1 MTQIPGQSHYLAS
14 LAAGG
19 LLFPSGAQLAM
30 AEWEAPGTPPGE
42 VPMWMAPLHLHH
54 HDDEAWYVLHG
65 QLSVR
70 VGDEVVTAGPGEAV
84 IVPHGTPHT
93 FWNPSSET
101 TRYLIIMQ
109 GQIHP
114 LIEAIHR
121 AERRDRESMQELFR
135 QYGSELLDRL

>member
-1 MTQIPGQSHYLAS
+1 MTQWQGRSDFLAS
-14 LAAGG
+14 LTSGE
-19 LLFPSGAQLAM
+19 LLFPRGAQLAI

-42 VPMWMAPLHLHH
+42 EPLWIAPLHLHH

-65 QLSVR
+65 TLSVR
-70 VGDEVVTAGPGEAV
+70 VGDEVVTAKQGEAV

-93 FWNPSSET
+93 FWNPSAET

-109 GQIHP
+109 GQVHP

-121 AERRDRESMQELFR
+121 LEQRDP
-135 QYGSELLDRL
+135 

>member
-1 MTQIPGQSHYLAS
+1 
-14 LAAGG
+14 
-19 LLFPSGAQLAM
+19 M

-42 VPMWMAPLHLHH
+42 EPIWIAPLHLHH
-54 HDDEAWYVLHG
+54 QDDEAWYVLDG
-65 QLSVR
+65 LLCVR
-70 VGDEVVTAGPGEAV
+70 IGDEVVTAKRGEAV

-93 FWNPSSET
+93 FWNPSIET

-121 AERRDRESMQELFR
+121 MERRDPEAMKELFR
-135 QYGSELLDRL
+135 QYNSELLGW

>member
-1 MTQIPGQSHYLAS
+1 
-14 LAAGG
+14 
-19 LLFPSGAQLAM
+19 M

-42 VPMWMAPLHLHH
+42 EPLWIAPLHLHH

-65 QLSVR
+65 TLSVR
-70 VGDEVVTAGPGEAV
+70 VGDEVVTAKQGEAV

-93 FWNPSSET
+93 FWNPSAET

-109 GQIHP
+109 GQVHP

-121 AERRDRESMQELFR
+121 LEQRDPETLQQLFQ
-135 QYGSELLDRL
+135 QYGSELLD